1 MFSICMFLPRLGRDR
16 YLPSCCLLN
25 SALSRGIADGE
36 VSAMA
41 WVLAFRGELPVLRN
55 RALSVW
61 TLWPPLVSRHFGG
74 K

>member
-41 WVLAFRGELPVLRN
+41 SGAGISRQITSAEES
-55 RALSVW
+55 RAVCVD
-61 TLWPPLVSRHFGG
+61 TVAPTRQ
-74 K
+74 

>member
-16 YLPSCCLLN
+16 YLRSCCLLN

-41 WVLAFRGELPVLRN
+41 SGAGISRRTTSAEEL
-55 RALSVW
+55 RAVCVD
-61 TLWPPLVSRHFGG
+61 TVAPTRQ
-74 K
+74 